1 MQQIDQISWTD
12 VVFLAFA
19 AAMLTGLHF
28 AATTLMTAVMKWL
41 GCIQPSYLPLPELL
55 KFDFFV
61 NLSIVGMDVSLMWNS
76 VGFYQVKTEV
86 TRIIFI
92 HLLYWNGMLIR
103 KPSALLFQ
111 IARLCIIPVLY
122 VLEIQF
128 DKVLYSRDTK
138 LIIVLVVVGVAVCTV
153 FSVIRY
159 MCVM

>member
-1 MQQIDQISWTD
+1 
-12 VVFLAFA
+12 
-19 AAMLTGLHF
+19 
-28 AATTLMTAVMKWL
+28 
-41 GCIQPSYLPLPELL
+41 
-55 KFDFFV
+55 
-61 NLSIVGMDVSLMWNS
+61 
-76 VGFYQVKTEV
+76 
-86 TRIIFI
+86 
-92 HLLYWNGMLIR
+92 MLIR